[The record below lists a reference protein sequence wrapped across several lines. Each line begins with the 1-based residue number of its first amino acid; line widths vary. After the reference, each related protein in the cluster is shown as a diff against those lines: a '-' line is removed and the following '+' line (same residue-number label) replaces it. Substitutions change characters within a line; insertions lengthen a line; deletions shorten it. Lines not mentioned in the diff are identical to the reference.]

1 MSMTREEYFAKQE
14 VMNNL
19 AENGYPT
26 YAKLLAL
33 FDLHLTNDP
42 QAVGYMTPSEA
53 TITLNRQLDINQVS
67 TIVRHEILHEYL
79 SHQLKME
86 RKLGKDAWAKRTSSQ
101 HMRSNIAGDYDISNL
116 GYTEADKNT
125 VRNLMLNG
133 KSIRGLVTEDD
144 HPDWIQLSFEEMYD
158 KLEDE
163 VKEKEKE
170 MSKMFNSKY
179 IEGWNQAME
188 DYKNGKLKV

>member
-116 GYTEADKNT
+116 GYTEADKNI